1 MTTGYQREEDQMTS
15 CTCSAR
21 KLRFSPP
28 RLLVRC
34 GGERVLEGADQQK
47 AVGLKLVVF
56 CLDNNV
62 MEENED
68 IQ

>member
-1 MTTGYQREEDQMTS
+1 M
-15 CTCSAR
+15 
-21 KLRFSPP
+21 
-28 RLLVRC
+28 
-34 GGERVLEGADQQK
+34 LEGADQRK

-68 IQ
+68 VQ